1 MSPQTKNLFFQGM
14 VVAILFCLINNEV
27 MTQLKKFCGD
37 RLDTRNNPS
46 MAMTQYTVRNH
57 DNHVGNHRNHDKVVN
72 HGNNHDH
79 KTNLDSRPEEIKY
92 YAAQWGGGGG

>member
-57 DNHVGNHRNHDKVVN
+57 DKVVN

-92 YAAQWGGGGG
+92 YAAQ

>member
-1 MSPQTKNLFFQGM
+1 M

-37 RLDTRNNPS
+37 RLDTRNTPS

-57 DNHVGNHRNHDKVVN
+57 VNHDKHVS
-72 HGNNHDH
+72 HGHKNNHV
-79 KTNLDSRPEEIKY
+79 SRPEEIKY
-92 YAAQWGGGGG
+92 YAAH

>member
-1 MSPQTKNLFFQGM
+1 MFYWFQGM

-57 DNHVGNHRNHDKVVN
+57 VNHDNHGHK
-72 HGNNHDH
+72 NNHVR
-79 KTNLDSRPEEIKY
+79 RPEEIKY
-92 YAAQWGGGGG
+92 NAAQWRGGG